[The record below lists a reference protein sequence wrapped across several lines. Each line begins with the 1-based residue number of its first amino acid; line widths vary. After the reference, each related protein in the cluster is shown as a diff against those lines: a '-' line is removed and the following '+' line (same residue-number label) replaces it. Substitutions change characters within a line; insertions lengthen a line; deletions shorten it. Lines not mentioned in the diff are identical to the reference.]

1 MATALSYKNPP
12 SLTKEKSYQ
21 QWKNDVKMW
30 QLVTELDKKERP
42 STCAV
47 VTREAKRRVDKLIIE
62 LDKLF
67 EKDKT
72 DQAYAA
78 YTAFDKYHRESSIKM
93 CDYIIEFEQKYNK
106 CKKYDMPLPDAILAF
121 KLLDN
126 AGLGESDRHL
136 ALTACSD
143 LKFETMKAALN
154 SIFASK
160 SQSDNNIV
168 TVKEESAFV
177 GEHRFDRGRSS
188 RKFEEQ
194 TDTSETVNITLITTS
209 QQNITPQEIFVAEA
223 FNAAVVDTACT
234 KTVCGTKWLHQF
246 LDTFDSANEEIKCK
260 ESNTPFKFGDGK
272 TVHSY
277 QSVKLPATIGSLK
290 CYIETE
296 VVDCEIPLLLSK
308 DSLKRAQTVFDLHND
323 KVTMF
328 GKPVDV
334 HFTSNG
340 HYCINIKDRRIGQ
353 TDSVVSEEEILKVDS
368 GFSKKRKNDIISKL
382 HKQFDHASSEKLLSL
397 LKSAGSVDS
406 VTKAIVND
414 VCSKCIVCFKY
425 QRPKPKPIVG
435 FSHANDFNQIVA
447 MDLHE
452 IDHNF
457 YYLHII
463 DLFSR
468 LSAAAIIR
476 RKDSQLVVDKFMQIW
491 VSVYGAPE
499 VGVYTDNGGEFNS
512 QIFRDMAENLNMSVK
527 TTAGYSPWS
536 NGIVERHNATLTE
549 TVNKIRESSNL
560 SWETAISWA
569 VNAKNSLVNVYGYSP
584 YQIVFGRN
592 PNRPPTL
599 VNKPPALEGETM
611 SKTMGKHLVGLHE
624 ARKAFVASES
634 SEKIRR
640 ALRKQVRPSGEKFR
654 NGDKVYF
661 LRDNQWKGPGTV
673 IGQDNVVVFIR
684 YGGTYVR
691 VHECRILRDIDEQK
705 DKKNKQ
711 QEKRVTLKEG
721 LKTQNLNKNKAEH
734 EVLYYDSDEEE
745 DSHANNQSDNE
756 QGESDNEVEGH
767 ESELGSQ
774 AGDSEIDSDNPVNQG
789 HESYEESRSGGD
801 SELDNDDHEDTP
813 VSEQSNEQATSV
825 AHSRSVGSKRHKALL
840 LKKDQKVN
848 FKMPGDDTP
857 REGVVLSRAGKASS
871 SKNNWYNVEYRKPDE
886 LKGNKLSIDLS
897 TVDELQVVKSD
908 TDQDTED
915 DEESEEALFNEIDFC
930 DARKAE
936 LKNWK
941 KHHGYQEVEDY
952 GQSYVSTRWVYTI
965 KEADNEIHRKA
976 RLVAKGF
983 EEDCLDEI

>member
-1 MATALSYKNPP
+1 
-12 SLTKEKSYQ
+12 
-21 QWKNDVKMW
+21 
-30 QLVTELDKKERP
+30 
-42 STCAV
+42 
-47 VTREAKRRVDKLIIE
+47 
-62 LDKLF
+62 
-67 EKDKT
+67 
-72 DQAYAA
+72 
-78 YTAFDKYHRESSIKM
+78 
-93 CDYIIEFEQKYNK
+93 
-106 CKKYDMPLPDAILAF
+106 
-121 KLLDN
+121 
-126 AGLGESDRHL
+126 
-136 ALTACSD
+136 
-143 LKFETMKAALN
+143 
-154 SIFASK
+154 
-160 SQSDNNIV
+160 
-168 TVKEESAFV
+168 
-177 GEHRFDRGRSS
+177 
-188 RKFEEQ
+188 
-194 TDTSETVNITLITTS
+194 
-209 QQNITPQEIFVAEA
+209 
-223 FNAAVVDTACT
+223 
-234 KTVCGTKWLHQF
+234 
-246 LDTFDSANEEIKCK
+246 
-260 ESNTPFKFGDGK
+260 
-272 TVHSY
+272 
-277 QSVKLPATIGSLK
+277 
-290 CYIETE
+290 
-296 VVDCEIPLLLSK
+296 
-308 DSLKRAQTVFDLHND
+308 
-323 KVTMF
+323 
-328 GKPVDV
+328 
-334 HFTSNG
+334 
-340 HYCINIKDRRIGQ
+340 
-353 TDSVVSEEEILKVDS
+353 
-368 GFSKKRKNDIISKL
+368 
-382 HKQFDHASSEKLLSL
+382 
-397 LKSAGSVDS
+397 
-406 VTKAIVND
+406 
-414 VCSKCIVCFKY
+414 
-425 QRPKPKPIVG
+425 
-435 FSHANDFNQIVA
+435 

-452 IDHNF
+452 IGHNF
-457 YYLHII
+457 YYLQII

-476 RKDSQLVVDKFMQIW
+476 RKYSQLVVDKFMQIW

-527 TTAGYSPWS
+527 TTAGYSPSS
-536 NGIVERHNATLTE
+536 NAIVERHNATLTE
-549 TVNKIRESSNL
+549 TVKKVRESSYL

-592 PNRPPTL
+592 PNLPSTL

-774 AGDSEIDSDNPVNQG
+774 AGDSELDSDNPVNQG

-801 SELDNDDHEDTP
+801 SELDNDNYEDTP
-813 VSEQSNEQATSV
+813 VSEQSYEQATSV
-825 AHSRSVGSKRHKALL
+825 VHSRSVNSECNKALL
-840 LKKDQKVN
+840 LKKDQN
-848 FKMPGDDTP
+848 
-857 REGVVLSRAGKASS
+857 RAGKASS
-871 SKNNWYNVEYRKPDE
+871 SKKNWYNVEYRKPED
-886 LKGNKLSIDLS
+886 LKGNKLSIDLR
-897 TVDELQVVKSD
+897 TVDKLQDVKSD

-930 DARKAE
+930 DERKAKLE
-936 LKNWK
+936 NWK
-941 KHHGYQEVEDY
+941 RNHVYQEVEDY
-952 GQSYVSTRWVYTI
+952 GQSYVSTKWVYTI

-983 EEDCLDEI
+983 EEDYLDEIQKNSPTCDKQSLRLILSIIMQKK